1 MNKRSQERFLGNQKS
16 NAMRKAGKNTRVG
29 SDSTFDLL
37 RNLERE
43 LAELQVLF
51 PESSNLSFDRSYAER
66 IISGEI
72 KLPQGATKWALIFNW
87 EKFFRSSEE
96 SIQSSIFAVGSIQ
109 EAIGGQLY
117 TDSDSE
123 PEVKLLK
130 TSARTKFAL
139 HQLDLRQKGFI
150 YIIPIRISPPCQVGD
165 YNGIGKLMGHNE
177 FGLGVC
183 TTAGL
188 MLAQSFGTKK
198 RKGLY
203 VDCAGDENA
212 VTGENPFF
220 FFHGKD
226 IWFYTSQSRST
237 GSFGG
242 YYTRITGFVVE

>member
-1 MNKRSQERFLGNQKS
+1 MEL
-16 NAMRKAGKNTRVG
+16 
-29 SDSTFDLL
+29 DSTFDLVKS
-37 RNLERE
+37 LEQE
-43 LAELQVLF
+43 LAQLQVLF
-51 PESSNLSFDRSYAER
+51 PESSNLSFDRDYAGK

-87 EKFFRSSEE
+87 EKFFHSSEE
-96 SIQSSIFAVGSIQ
+96 SLQSSIFAVGLIQ
-109 EAIGGQLY
+109 EAIGGELF
-117 TDSDSE
+117 TDSAESE
-123 PEVKLLK
+123 IKLLK

-139 HQLDLRQKGFI
+139 HQIDLKQKGMI
-150 YIIPIRISPPCQVGD
+150 YIIPIRVSPPCQVGN
-165 YNGIGKLMGHNE
+165 YNGIGKLMGRNE

-188 MLAQSFGTKK
+188 MLAQSFGAKK

-203 VDCAGDENA
+203 VDCAGDENI

-237 GSFGG
+237 GNIGG